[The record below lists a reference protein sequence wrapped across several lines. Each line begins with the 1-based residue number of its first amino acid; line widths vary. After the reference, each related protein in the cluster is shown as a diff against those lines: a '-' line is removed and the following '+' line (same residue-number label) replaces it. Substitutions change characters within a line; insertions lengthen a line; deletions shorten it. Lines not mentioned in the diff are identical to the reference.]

1 MFIKAGS
8 NSNDVA
14 MKVRCLSTEITN
26 PDMPLS
32 YSGWL
37 HTEKYLTVGKIYEV
51 YAIFKARNEQEVDKY
66 LICPDI
72 FDGTSYYW
80 PTYIPTCYFEVI
92 DNSKP
97 SFWSISPKY
106 PFFDGPL
113 ELNPEHYEDIVDG
126 DYQAVGSFIRIRTLQ
141 NNKTNLMN
149 LQQLKEQLGIIRA
162 EPHTHLE
169 YHGRHFDKH
178 SDGVW
183 KTFYKEREKETFVSF
198 YPSEDIACYFFC
210 RKLTR
215 ITIRHGYLQ
224 TRCSRTKIGIVPNLM
239 PPVQ

>member
-1 MFIKAGS
+1 
-8 NSNDVA
+8 
-14 MKVRCLSTEITN
+14 
-26 PDMPLS
+26 MPLS

-80 PTYIPTCYFEVI
+80 LTYIPTCYIEVI

-126 DYQAVGSFIRIRTLQ
+126 DSQAVGSFIRIRTLQ
-141 NNKTNLMN
+141 NNRTNLMN

-169 YHGRHFDKH
+169 YHGWHFDKH
-178 SDGVW
+178 SDDVW
-183 KTFYKEREKETFVSF
+183 KTFYKEREKETFVSL
-198 YPSEDIACYFFC
+198 YPSEDIACYFSA
-210 RKLTR
+210 
-215 ITIRHGYLQ
+215 G
-224 TRCSRTKIGIVPNLM
+224 N
-239 PPVQ
+239 